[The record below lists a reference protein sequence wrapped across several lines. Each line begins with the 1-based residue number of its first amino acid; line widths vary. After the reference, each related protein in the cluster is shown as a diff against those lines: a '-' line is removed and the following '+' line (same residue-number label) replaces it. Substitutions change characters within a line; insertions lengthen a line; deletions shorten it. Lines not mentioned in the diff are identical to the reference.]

1 MIGLLHAASIVFVGA
16 LLYRFVIWL
25 RNIRLAQATG
35 LPWTWTPILETEF
48 LGLCLTP
55 ILRTVYH
62 RNLDKGQ
69 GWPRWCRFIIKDWQW
84 EDKRRAHEEYGD
96 VFLCVAPHGI
106 ICYCADAAM
115 AWDVMNRRYDFPKP
129 MDKYKLLE
137 PYGPNVA
144 TTEGKNYQFHV
155 RITAPPFGDLS
166 GVNSLVWRETLKQ
179 TQVLCEAWSKESSRS
194 LSGDLNALTLSVISL
209 AGFGKQINWTTSDE
223 EHQDIPEGYIMSF
236 LKAIS
241 DTTGFM
247 VAILL
252 FPGWLLRMTPLKKAN
267 EAHMELDKYLR
278 QMIRNERGRIAA
290 GATSD
295 TRAVATRGNLL
306 TSLLEASHSESKSSK
321 NSSDGVQKRAF
332 TEDEVMGNL
341 FIYLLAGYETTANS
355 IYYGLALLAVR
366 PDIQNETIA
375 EIDRI
380 YGEAKADG
388 RDELTYEQ
396 DFEKLHYLY
405 GFMYETFRLY
415 PGVLLITKMVSKP
428 QQIKVSLGSGKV
440 SSHILPPETRVYLN
454 TPAVHYSE
462 KYWPNPT
469 ELDPSRWM
477 PEPKAENTDKKVVA
491 ADRTRHMRGT
501 LLTFSDGARSCLG
514 RKFAQAEYIA
524 FLTSLLRDY
533 RVELEPGQDVATV
546 RRDLDLKCAGKVTL
560 APLDTLR
567 LTLKKRNASS
577 ENAK

>member
-1 MIGLLHAASIVFVGA
+1 MISPWDAAAIATLGA
-16 LLYRFVIWL
+16 LVYKATLWI

-48 LGLCLTP
+48 LGFCLTP
-55 ILRTVYH
+55 LLRALYH
-62 RNLDKGQ
+62 RYLDKGE
-69 GWPRWCRFIIKDWQW
+69 GWPRWCRLVIKDWQW
-84 EDKRRAHEEYGD
+84 EDKRRAHDEYGD

-115 AWDVMNRRYDFPKP
+115 AWDVMNRRYDFTKP

-155 RITAPPFGDLS
+155 RITAPPFGDIS
-166 GVNSLVWRETLKQ
+166 GVNSLVWRETLRQ
-179 TQVLCEAWSKESSRS
+179 TEVLCEAWSKESSRS

-209 AGFGKQINWTTSDE
+209 AGFGKQIDWAASDE
-223 EHQDIPEGYIMSF
+223 THQEIPQGYVMSF

-241 DTTGFM
+241 DTTGYM

-252 FPGWLLRMTPLKKAN
+252 FPGWLLRWSPLKKAN
-267 EAHMELDKYLR
+267 DAHVELDKYLR
-278 QMIRNERGRIAA
+278 EMIRNERARIAVGRSA
-290 GATSD
+290 D
-295 TRAVATRGNLL
+295 TERVAARGNLL
-306 TSLLEASHSESKSSK
+306 TSLLEASHSEARSSNK
-321 NSSDGVQKRAF
+321 GPDGVQKRAF

-355 IYYGLALLAVR
+355 IYYGLALLALR
-366 PDIQNETIA
+366 PDIQDKTIA
-375 EIDRI
+375 EIDQVYKGAR
-380 YGEAKADG
+380 EEG
-388 RDELTYEQ
+388 RSELTYEQ

-415 PGVLLITKMVSKP
+415 PGVLLITKMVSTP
-428 QQIKVSLGSGKV
+428 QRISVSLGGDKL
-440 SSHILPPETRVYLN
+440 SSHMLPPETRVYLN

-462 KYWPNPT
+462 NYWPNAN
-469 ELDPSRWM
+469 ELNPHRWM
-477 PEPKAENTDKKVVA
+477 PEHKVGTANKKVVA

-524 FLTSLLRDY
+524 FLTALLRKY
-533 RVELEPGQDVATV
+533 RVELAPGQDIEAV
-546 RRDLDLKCAGKVTL
+546 RRDLDYKCAGKVTL

-567 LTLKKRNASS
+567 LTLKPRERSK
-577 ENAK
+577 